1 MFRKDFLEA
10 TPISVVW
17 KSAVQFTGQQRQ
29 LDPHA
34 NTTETL
40 AVQLSRAA
48 IVNTNQQQWH
58 YLTDSQASG
67 SAQVSRPMGMCL
79 SKQIKDHR
87 RHKTKKS
94 CSASSV
100 SKRSSDSFESVDV
113 ARNCSTPPEVLV
125 CFSGILTNGTSLH
138 M

>member
-40 AVQLSRAA
+40 AVQLSRIRIAA
-48 IVNTNQQQWH
+48 
-58 YLTDSQASG
+58 G
-67 SAQVSRPMGMCL
+67 SFNHKPLLNKL
-79 SKQIKDHR
+79 SSLLGR
-87 RHKTKKS
+87 KK
-94 CSASSV
+94 
-100 SKRSSDSFESVDV
+100 
-113 ARNCSTPPEVLV
+113 
-125 CFSGILTNGTSLH
+125 IGTGLLS
-138 M
+138 